1 MSKKEKSGIACRRRW
16 LSLLLILGCVGV
28 LGPGQASADSRPPH
42 RRFPEVELIT
52 HEGERVSLYEDLLRD
67 KVVSINFIFTR
78 CSDSC
83 PAETAK
89 LREVYERLGD
99 RVGQDIFMYSIS
111 VDPEHDTPEALNAY
125 AKKFQIGP
133 GWLFLRASESDVELL
148 EERFGLD
155 LDEQSQDPSDH
166 NISLVLGNERTG
178 QWIKRSPFDNPNAL
192 AHILGYRLSDGRVAR
207 RNEGSYV
214 SAPEAKRFSEG
225 AFLFQTRCESCHD
238 LGKRHALGPDLL
250 GVTVRRD
257 RAWLV
262 RWIREP
268 DKMLEE
274 GDPLA
279 LNLYREYGELAM
291 PNLRLEESE
300 VESVIDYLAEEDR
313 KRGLAPAPAR
323 QALLDESHGQEPHAN
338 SR

>member
-1 MSKKEKSGIACRRRW
+1 MAFRRRW
-16 LSLLLILGCVGV
+16 LSLVILLGCMG
-28 LGPGQASADSRPPH
+28 LLAPSQPSADSRPPH
-42 RRFPEVELIT
+42 RRFPEIELTT
-52 HEGERVSLYEDLLRD
+52 HEGKRVRLYEDLLRD

-89 LREVYERLGD
+89 LLDVYERLGN

-111 VDPEHDTPEALNAY
+111 VDPEYDTPEALNTY

-133 GWLFLRASESDVELL
+133 GWLLLRATESDVELL
-148 EERFGLD
+148 ERRFGLD
-155 LDEQSQDPSDH
+155 LDEQLDDPSDH
-166 NISLVLGNERTG
+166 NISLVMGNERTG
-178 QWIKRSPFDNPNAL
+178 QWIKRSPFDNPDSL
-192 AHILGYRLSDGRVAR
+192 AHILGYRLSDGRLAR
-207 RNEGSYV
+207 SDEGSYAA
-214 SAPEAKRFSEG
+214 APEMKRKSAG

-238 LGKRHALGPDLL
+238 LGKRHPLGPDLL

-257 RAWLV
+257 PDWLA

-268 DKMLEE
+268 DKVLAE
-274 GDPLA
+274 GDPVA
-279 LNLYREYGELAM
+279 LSLFREYGEIAM

-300 VESVIDYLAEEDR
+300 VEAVIQYLAEEDK
-313 KRGLAPAPAR
+313 KRGLVPAPPR
-323 QALLDESHGQEPHAN
+323 QALLDESHGQNQRLE